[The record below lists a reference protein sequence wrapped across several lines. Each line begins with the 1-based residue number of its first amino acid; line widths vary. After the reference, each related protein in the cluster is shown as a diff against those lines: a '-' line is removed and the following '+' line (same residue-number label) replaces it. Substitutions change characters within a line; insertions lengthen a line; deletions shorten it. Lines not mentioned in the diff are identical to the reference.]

1 MLGMMRDS
9 SGQQTSKLGLVFTS
23 IRYGLKSSS
32 NIKSRPKTY
41 KSQLWVAYFKVVKAL
56 VRVYFAPDSTE
67 AIRSELLKL
76 GQQITIKVD
85 LLSLM
90 VFI

>member
-1 MLGMMRDS
+1 
-9 SGQQTSKLGLVFTS
+9 
-23 IRYGLKSSS
+23 
-32 NIKSRPKTY
+32 
-41 KSQLWVAYFKVVKAL
+41 

-90 VFI
+90 VFIQEMLELGIRQLVCRLILTIVISTFLNSVIGQVNEFIAEVS

>member
-1 MLGMMRDS
+1 M
-9 SGQQTSKLGLVFTS
+9 
-23 IRYGLKSSS
+23 
-32 NIKSRPKTY
+32 
-41 KSQLWVAYFKVVKAL
+41 
-56 VRVYFAPDSTE
+56 RVYFAPDSTE

-90 VFI
+90 VFIQEMLELGIRQLVCRLILTIVVGTFLNSVIGQVNEFIAEVS

>member
-1 MLGMMRDS
+1 
-9 SGQQTSKLGLVFTS
+9 
-23 IRYGLKSSS
+23 
-32 NIKSRPKTY
+32 
-41 KSQLWVAYFKVVKAL
+41 

-90 VFI
+90 VFIQEMLELGIRQLVCRLILTIVVGTFLNSVIGQVDEFIAEVS

>member
-1 MLGMMRDS
+1 
-9 SGQQTSKLGLVFTS
+9 
-23 IRYGLKSSS
+23 
-32 NIKSRPKTY
+32 
-41 KSQLWVAYFKVVKAL
+41 

-90 VFI
+90 VFIQEMLELGIRQLVCRLILTIVVGTFLNSVIGQVDEFIAEVSQ

>member
-1 MLGMMRDS
+1 M
-9 SGQQTSKLGLVFTS
+9 
-23 IRYGLKSSS
+23 
-32 NIKSRPKTY
+32 
-41 KSQLWVAYFKVVKAL
+41 
-56 VRVYFAPDSTE
+56 RVYFAPDSTE

-90 VFI
+90 VFIQEMLELGIRQLVCRLILTIVVGTFLNSVIGQVDEFIAEVS

>member
-1 MLGMMRDS
+1 
-9 SGQQTSKLGLVFTS
+9 
-23 IRYGLKSSS
+23 
-32 NIKSRPKTY
+32 
-41 KSQLWVAYFKVVKAL
+41 

-90 VFI
+90 VFIQEMLELGIRQLVCRLILTIVVGTFLNSVIGQVNEFIAEVS